1 MDKKVYVLT
10 QTDTSDPTWCYNEVY
25 GAREDAIE
33 RMEEMYGKEI
43 LERKDIIVMESSCDL
58 EYGKAFVRIFGEM
71 EDDII
76 LAWNVSENTLL
87 ER

>member
-33 RMEEMYGKEI
+33 RMMEMYGEDI
-43 LERKDIIVMESSCDL
+43 LEREDVIVMESSCDP
-58 EYGKAFVRIFGEM
+58 ENGRAFGRIFGEM

-76 LAWNVSENTLL
+76 LAWNVQEHTLL

>member
-33 RMEEMYGKEI
+33 RMREMYKEDI
-43 LERKDIIVMESSCDL
+43 LEREDIVMERNCDL
-58 EYGKAFVRIFGEM
+58 ENGRAFGRM
-71 EDDII
+71 EDDVVI
-76 LAWNVSENTLL
+76 AWNVSENTLL

>member
-10 QTDTSDPTWCYNEVY
+10 QTVTSDPTWCYNEVY

-33 RMEEMYGKEI
+33 RMREMYREDI
-43 LERKDIIVMESSCDL
+43 LEREGILMERSCDL
-58 EYGKAFVRIFGEM
+58 ENGRAFGRT

-76 LAWNVSENTLL
+76 IAWNVTEHTLL